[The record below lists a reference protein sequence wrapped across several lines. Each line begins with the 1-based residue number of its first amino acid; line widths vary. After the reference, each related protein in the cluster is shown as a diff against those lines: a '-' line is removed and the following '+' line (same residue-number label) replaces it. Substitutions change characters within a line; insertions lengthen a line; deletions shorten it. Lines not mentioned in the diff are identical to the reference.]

1 MRGQVAVPL
10 ERAAGGDTPV
20 LSFRVATAVSE
31 AAGPGPVRLLL
42 DTGATATMITPELA
56 TRLGLVTTP
65 LPAGS
70 LALEGGGE
78 GCATLAPRR
87 ALLPDL
93 RLAAAGGP
101 AEPRG
106 DGLLLQGVEALVL
119 PVAALPAGVEGVL
132 GAPSL
137 RLLPVLIEPEASRLV
152 LGAQA
157 PAAFRSARERPQPPL
172 RVPLLWRQGVP
183 LFRLSAPA
191 GPVLALADT
200 GAEGLFLSRALAAR
214 LQPLAAARPLRLV
227 GVCGEQRV
235 EMRPFRGL
243 RLPLPLQA
251 AEAGATVEGIVT
263 DNPVFGALGIEAIV
277 GQEWLRRRSQ
287 LWRLD
292 QDPPLLLLR

>member
-1 MRGQVAVPL
+1 VTIPL

-20 LSFRVATAVSE
+20 LSFRVVAVASG
-31 AAGPGPVRLLL
+31 AADPGPVRLLL
-42 DTGATATMITPELA
+42 DTGASATMITPGLA
-56 TRLGLVTTP
+56 ARLGLVTVP

-78 GCATLAPRR
+78 GCGALAPRR

-101 AEPRG
+101 AEPPG

-152 LGAQA
+152 LGAPA
-157 PAAFRSARERPQPPL
+157 PAAFRSASGHRQPPL

-183 LFRLSAPA
+183 LFRLDAPA
-191 GPVLALADT
+191 GSVLALADT

-243 RLPLPLQA
+243 RLPLPPQA
-251 AEAGATVEGIVT
+251 AEAGAAVEGIVT
-263 DNPVFGALGIEAIV
+263 DNPVFRALGIEAIV